1 MSDQSA
7 SALGQVIALLGGFLI
22 VAVIIGI
29 ILYILASLGLYTM
42 AKNKGLNNPWMTWIP
57 YLRNYKFG
65 EILNDKVSI
74 AGLQIP
80 AARWVMVCAPIVLS
94 LLANIRSDST
104 AIVTVTGILTIV
116 YYIYLMAANYRLYK
130 LYKPES
136 AVLYTVLTVIFAFL
150 GSIFTFTLRNNEP
163 QEYLDNVQ

>member
-29 ILYILASLGLYTM
+29 ILYILASLGMYTM
-42 AKNKGLNNPWMTWIP
+42 AKNKGLNNPWMAWIP

-80 AARWVMVCAPIVLS
+80 AARWIMVFGPIVIS
-94 LLANIRSDST
+94 LLGSIRSDSSVMT
-104 AIVTVTGILTIV
+104 TVISIVVIV

-136 AVLYTVLTVIFAFL
+136 AVLYTVLNVIFPFL
-150 GSIFTFTLRNNEP
+150 GSIFPFTLRNNEP
-163 QEYLDNVQ
+163 QEYLD

>member
-1 MSDQSA
+1 MSDQSS
-7 SALGQVIALLGGFLI
+7 SAFGAIIAALGGFLI
-22 VAVIIGI
+22 VAVIVGI
-29 ILYILASLGLYTM
+29 ILYILASIGLYTM
-42 AKNKGLNNPWMTWIP
+42 AKNKGLNNPWMAWIP

-74 AGLQIP
+74 AGLVIP
-80 AARWVMVCAPIVLS
+80 AARWIMVIAPIVVS
-94 LLANIRSDST
+94 LLGSFRSDSGVVST
-104 AIVTVTGILTIV
+104 LITIVAIV

-136 AVLYTVLTVIFAFL
+136 AVVYTVLTVIFAFL

-163 QEYLDNVQ
+163 QEYLGN